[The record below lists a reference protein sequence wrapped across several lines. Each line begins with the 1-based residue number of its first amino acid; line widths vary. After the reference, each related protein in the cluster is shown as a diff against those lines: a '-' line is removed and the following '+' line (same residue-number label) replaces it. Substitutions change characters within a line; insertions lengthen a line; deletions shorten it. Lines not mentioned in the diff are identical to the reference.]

1 MTDQNDY
8 AHQASSGSGLAVTTQ
23 EHSWWWIV
31 VPLVLGALA
40 VAPLVGRGG
49 VFLLDWVV
57 GPRMGLPR
65 VFWGLDGGMQ
75 GGMPFY
81 LLVVGLRGLV
91 GSDVASWLP
100 LALFFPLAGWS
111 MGNLVGGGNIRRV
124 AAAVLYT
131 ANPLV
136 FDRLWVGQFAFL
148 FMYAVLPLFVAV
160 CLRKGPLDRSSWGKA
175 ALLFGI
181 GVACTPHTVWIFAVA
196 LAVVPLIRRPRRRAV
211 LWAGGVTVAGLATN
225 VYLAVS
231 SWGRPAPV
239 VVGASDLVAYR
250 TQGNGFDL
258 YLNVATLSGFWRTE
272 PRLPKDVLQGAPIV
286 ALAILILLMVGAR
299 RLFSDPMSR
308 RWAAGLLVAGLAGFV
323 LALGDRGPFGP
334 AYRAVYDAVGPF
346 RVMREP
352 QKFVVLLALSY
363 ACLFGYGVEAVFS
376 GAKRVAGPVALLVAV
391 AAPLA
396 VTPTVLWGLG
406 GSLRPASFPPSWRQA
421 EATMGEG
428 EGKLLFLPWH
438 LYLAFP
444 FTERVV
450 SNPAPRYFSRDVIS
464 GDNVEL
470 AAVPTAA
477 TSPRSRYLESLY
489 ARGSSICNF
498 GELVAPLGIEYV
510 AVARAV
516 DFARYGWLAAQQDLE
531 RVPSTD
537 DLVLYR
543 NVRFDGIVNAGPD
556 ALAPVTPLSQCDP
569 LPGQPRRTDVGY
581 QDSPVSISTR
591 HGSTTAVA
599 LAEPFDPGWKAGTS
613 TGEQTPQGTVGFRS
627 VPGGQPIRFAH
638 WSTVRAGFGLSL
650 LSAALLTLTM
660 HRSGTAPVASRA
672 TRFTHWKGGGS

>member
-8 AHQASSGSGLAVTTQ
+8 AHHASSGSGLAVTTQ
-23 EHSWWWIV
+23 ENLRWWIV

-49 VFLLDWVV
+49 IFLLDWVV

-75 GGMPFY
+75 AGMPFY
-81 LLVVGLRGLV
+81 LLVVALRRLFGAE
-91 GSDVASWLP
+91 VASWLP
-100 LALFFPLAGWS
+100 LALFFPCAGWS
-111 MGNLVGGGNIRRV
+111 IGNLVGGSNVRRV

-160 CLRKGPLDRSSWGKA
+160 CLRNGPLDRRSWGKA
-175 ALLFGI
+175 ALIFGM
-181 GVACTPHTVWIFAVA
+181 GVALTPHTVWIFAVV
-196 LAVVPLIRRPRRRAV
+196 LAVVPLVRSPRPAAA
-211 LWAGGVTVAGLATN
+211 LWAGVVVVAGLATN
-225 VYLAVS
+225 AYVAVS

-239 VVGASDLVAYR
+239 VVGARDLAAYR
-250 TQGNGFDL
+250 TQGNGFEL

-272 PRLPKDVLQGAPIV
+272 PRLPKDVLPGAPVV
-286 ALAILILLMVGAR
+286 ALAILILLVAGAQ
-299 RLFSDPMSR
+299 RLLSDPSSR
-308 RWAAGLLVAGLAGFV
+308 RWTGGLMVAGAAGFL
-323 LALGDRGPFGP
+323 LALGDRGPIGP
-334 AYRAVYDAVGPF
+334 VYRALYDAVGPF

-352 QKFVVLLALSY
+352 QKFVVLLALTY
-363 ACLFGYGVEAVFS
+363 ACVFGYGVEAVFS
-376 GAKRVAGPVALLVAV
+376 RPKRAGGAVALLVAV
-391 AAPLA
+391 AVPLA

-406 GSLRPASFPPSWRQA
+406 GSLRPASFPSSWRQA

-470 AAVPTAA
+470 AAVATAA

-516 DFARYGWLAAQQDLE
+516 DFARYDWLAAQQDLE
-531 RVPSTD
+531 RVPSDD

-543 NVRFDGIVNAGPD
+543 NLRFEGIVNAGPG
-556 ALAPVTPLSQCDP
+556 ALAPVTPSSQCGP
-569 LPGQPRRTDVGY
+569 VPERSPHTEVGY

-591 HGSTTAVA
+591 HGSTEAVA
-599 LAEPFDPGWKAGTS
+599 IAEPFDPGWKAGES
-613 TGEQTPQGTVGFRS
+613 VGEQTPHGTTGFRS
-627 VPGGQPIRFAH
+627 VSSGQPIRFAH

-650 LSAALLTLTM
+650 ASAALLVLALQ
-660 HRSGTAPVASRA
+660 RSRAAPVANR
-672 TRFTHWKGGGS
+672 RFMHRKGGGS